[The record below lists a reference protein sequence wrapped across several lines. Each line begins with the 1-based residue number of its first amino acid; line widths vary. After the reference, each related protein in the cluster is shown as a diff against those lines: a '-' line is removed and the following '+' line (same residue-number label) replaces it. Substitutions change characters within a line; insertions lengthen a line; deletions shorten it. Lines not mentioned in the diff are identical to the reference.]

1 MVAAIILFSLRNRL
15 IVLSLAALLLI
26 VGLVAASRSP
36 LDIFPEFS
44 PPQVEIQTEAL
55 GFSAEEVEALVTTPL
70 ERALNGTS
78 FLTTL
83 RSSSAPGISVITAI
97 FAEGSDMLTDRMLV
111 NERLASAATALP
123 QDVRSPRMTPMTSST
138 GTLMSI
144 GLTSAST
151 SLMELRTLADWVIR
165 PRLLAVPG
173 VAGVVIYGGQV
184 KEYQVLISPER
195 LRRFDLTLE
204 EIEAASREATASIG
218 AGYLDRSTQRLPIHG
233 DGMVKD
239 VSDVQTALVGLRDG
253 VALTLGQVA
262 DVRLGAA
269 LKAGDATVEGGDG
282 VLLIVSKQ
290 PGANTLAVSRQ
301 VEQVLAELQSAL
313 PAEVEL
319 HPRLFRQAAFIE
331 SALAN
336 MRRVLLFGAVLVI
349 AVLLAFLADLRT
361 AFISLIAIPLS
372 LLSAVAILW
381 GWGAALNTMTLGGLA
396 IAIGEV
402 VDDAIIDVENI
413 HRRLRENALLPQPR
427 DALQVVYDA
436 SVEVRSSVV
445 YASFIV
451 ALVVL
456 PLFFMSGVQGRI
468 FAPLGAAYLLSILAS
483 LGVALT
489 VTPAL
494 ALALLSHARAEAE
507 EGRLIRTLKHGY
519 SRLLPF
525 PLSYPRLVVGST
537 VVLVAASGAILLFLQ
552 SSFLPEFHE
561 GNLVMQMTAPPGTSL
576 EESVRMG
583 KRISHSLKRIPGV
596 ASAAQFAGRA
606 ELSEDTWGP
615 EASEFHITLDP
626 NLGEYAELT
635 ERIREQLTVI
645 PGFSFNVV
653 SYLKERMEEVMSGA
667 TAQIAVKIFG
677 PELPTLR
684 ALGQQAAD
692 TMGAVPNVVDVYVEP
707 QVEIPEVGLHFDRQ
721 ALARYGLTMVR
732 LKTLLTTAFLG
743 APVAQV
749 YEEGRVFNLT
759 VRFSDAARQDT
770 ETLGNTLITVAG
782 GAHVPLRALA
792 TVQVEKRPNV
802 INHENTARR
811 LVVQCNVSGS
821 DVVGVTQEIERRLRK
836 RLALPQGY
844 HLEVTG
850 EYEAQLAARHELLLL
865 GAAALLGVFLLL
877 YADFHSFRSSL
888 LVLLSLPLALIG
900 AVWAVVLSG
909 ASLSLGSLVGF
920 LALLGITARNSIM
933 LIAHYRHLEE
943 SGQPFSR
950 DLVVRGSLDRLT
962 PILMTALVAAL
973 GLLPLALSGERAGQE
988 IEHPM
993 AVVILGGLFT
1003 STLLNLFVVPSV
1015 YLHWGTANL
1024 NVTEAKDI

>member
-1 MVAAIILFSLRNRL
+1 MVSTVILFSLRNRL
-15 IVLSLAALLLI
+15 IVLSLAALLLA
-26 VGLVAASRSP
+26 VGLVAAIRSP

-44 PPQVEIQTEAL
+44 PPQVVVQTEAL

-97 FAEGSDMLTDRMLV
+97 FADGSDVLTDRMLV
-111 NERLASAATALP
+111 NERLASAAGALP
-123 QDVRSPRMTPMTSST
+123 QGVRSPRLTPITSST

-144 GLTSAST
+144 GLTST
-151 SLMELRTLADWVIR
+151 DVSLMDLRTLADWVIR

-173 VAGVVIYGGQV
+173 VAGAVIYGGQV

-204 EIEAASREATASIG
+204 EIETASREAIALIG
-218 AGYLDRSTQRLPIHG
+218 AGFLDRTTQRLPIRG
-233 DGMVKD
+233 DGMVRD
-239 VSDVQTALVGLRDG
+239 VKDVQTALVSLRDG
-253 VALTLGQVA
+253 APLTLGQVA

-269 LKAGDATVEGGDG
+269 LKAGDSTVEGGDG
-282 VLLIVSKQ
+282 VLLIISKQ
-290 PGANTLAVSRQ
+290 PGANTLEVSQR
-301 VEQVLAELQSAL
+301 VEQVLTDLRTAL
-313 PAEVEL
+313 PAGVEL

-336 MRRVLLFGAVLVI
+336 MRRVLLVGAILVI
-349 AVLLAFLADLRT
+349 VVLLAFLADLRT
-361 AFISLIAIPLS
+361 AFISLLAIPLS
-372 LLSAVAILW
+372 LLAAVAVLW
-381 GWGAALNTMTLGGLA
+381 ASGAPLNTMTLGGLA

-427 DALQVVYDA
+427 AVLQVVYDA

-451 ALVVL
+451 ALVVA
-456 PLFFMSGVQGRI
+456 PLFFLSGVQGRI

-483 LGVALT
+483 LIVALT

-494 ALALLSHARAEAE
+494 ALALLARRRAETAE
-507 EGRLIRTLKHGY
+507 GWLARRLKRWY
-519 SRLLPF
+519 SHLLPF
-525 PLSYPRLVVGST
+525 PLLYPRLVVGST
-537 VVLVAASGAILLFLQ
+537 IALIVMSGAVLLFLQ

-583 KRISHSLKRIPGV
+583 KRISQSLKQIPGV
-596 ASAAQFAGRA
+596 VSVAQFAGRA

-626 NLGEYAELT
+626 GLGQYADIT
-635 ERIREQLTVI
+635 EQIRAQLDDI
-645 PGFSFNVV
+645 PGFSFNVL

-677 PELPTLR
+677 PELATLR
-684 ALGQQAAD
+684 TLGQQVNKLMNS
-692 TMGAVPNVVDVYVEP
+692 TPNVVDVFVEP
-707 QVEIPEVGLHFDRQ
+707 QVEIPEVTLHFDRQ
-721 ALARYGLTMVR
+721 ALARYGLTMGR

-749 YEEGRVFNLT
+749 YEEGKVFNLT
-759 VRFSDAARQDT
+759 VRFSEDVRSDT
-770 ETLGNTLITVAG
+770 ETLGNTLITTPG
-782 GAHVPLRALA
+782 GAHAPLRALA
-792 TVQVEKRPNV
+792 TIQVEKRPNV
-802 INHENTARR
+802 INHENVSRR
-811 LVVQCNVSGS
+811 LVVQCNVAGG
-821 DVVGVTQEIERRLRK
+821 DIGGTTQEIERRLHK
-836 RLALPQGY
+836 HLTLPQGY
-844 HLEVTG
+844 HVEVTG
-850 EYEAQLAARHELLLL
+850 EYEAQLAARQELSLL

-877 YADFHSFRSSL
+877 YADFHSLRASV

-933 LIAHYRHLEE
+933 LIAHYRHLQA
-943 SGQPFSR
+943 SGERFSY
-950 DLVVRGSLDRLT
+950 DLIVHGALDRLI

-973 GLLPLALSGERAGQE
+973 GLLPLALSGDRAGQE

-1015 YLHWGTANL
+1015 YQRWG
-1024 NVTEAKDI
+1024 EEQGQG

>member
-1 MVAAIILFSLRNRL
+1 VVASIILFSLRNRL
-15 IVLSLAALLLI
+15 IVLSLAALLLVI
-26 VGLVAASRSP
+26 GVVAASRSP

-44 PPQVEIQTEAL
+44 PPQVVIQTEAL

-97 FAEGSDMLTDRMLV
+97 FAEGSDVLTDRMLG
-111 NERLASAATALP
+111 NERLASVVTALP
-123 QDVRSPRMTPMTSST
+123 QGVRAPRMTPITSST

-144 GLTSAST
+144 GLTSDSV
-151 SLMELRTLADWVIR
+151 SLMDLRTLADWVIR

-173 VAGVVIYGGQV
+173 VAGAVIYGGQV
-184 KEYQVLISPER
+184 KEYQVLVSPER

-204 EIEAASREATASIG
+204 EIETASRDATALMG
-218 AGYLDRSTQRLPIHG
+218 VGYLDRPTQRLPIRG
-233 DGMVKD
+233 DGVVKD
-239 VSDVQTALVGLRDG
+239 VANLRTALVGLRDG
-253 VALTLGQVA
+253 MPLTLGQVA

-269 LKAGDATVEGGDG
+269 LKAGDATVEGEDG

-290 PGANTLAVSRQ
+290 PGANTLEVSQQ
-301 VEQVLAELQSAL
+301 VEQVLVDLRSAL
-313 PAEVEL
+313 PTGVKL
-319 HPRLFRQAAFIE
+319 HPYLFRQATFIE

-336 MRRVLLFGAVLVI
+336 MRRVLLLGAVLVI

-372 LLSAVAILW
+372 LLAAVAVLW
-381 GWGAALNTMTLGGLA
+381 GCGVALNTMTLGGLV

-413 HRRLRENALLPQPR
+413 HRRLRENALLLQPR
-427 DALQVVYDA
+427 PALQVVYDA

-468 FAPLGAAYLLSILAS
+468 FAPLGTAYLLSILAS

-494 ALALLSHARAEAE
+494 ALALLSHDRSQGK
-507 EGRLIRTLKHGY
+507 EGRLTRSLKQWYAH
-519 SRLLPF
+519 LLPL
-525 PLSYPRLVVGST
+525 PLAYPKLVMSVT
-537 VVLVAASGAILLFLQ
+537 LVLVLISGVALPFLE

-561 GNLVMQMTAPPGTSL
+561 GNLVMQMSAPPGTSL

-583 KRISHSLKRIPGV
+583 KRISQLLKRIPGV
-596 ASAAQFAGRA
+596 VSVAQFAGRA

-626 NLGEYAELT
+626 GLEQYADIIEQ
-635 ERIREQLTVI
+635 IREQLTVI
-645 PGFSFNVV
+645 PGFSFNVL

-667 TAQIAVKIFG
+667 TAQVAVKIFG
-677 PELPTLR
+677 PDLAILR
-684 ALGQQAAD
+684 VLGQPAAD
-692 TMGAVPNVVDVYVEP
+692 AMSTTPNVVDVYMEP
-707 QVEIPEVGLHFDRQ
+707 QVEIPEVTLHFDRQ
-721 ALARYGLTMVR
+721 AVAQYGLTIGR

-743 APVAQV
+743 SPVAQV
-749 YEEGRVFNLT
+749 YDAGKVFNLV
-759 VRFSDAARQDT
+759 VRFSEDAREDT
-770 ETLGNTLITVAG
+770 ETIGNTLVTTPA

-792 TVQVEKRPNV
+792 SVQVEKRPNV
-802 INHENTARR
+802 INRENASRR
-811 LVVQCNVSGS
+811 FVVQCNVTGGN
-821 DVVGVTQEIERRLRK
+821 VAGVTQEIERRLRK

-844 HLEVTG
+844 HFEVTG
-850 EYEAQLAARHELLLL
+850 EYEAQLSARRELLFL
-865 GAAALLGVFLLL
+865 GAAALLGVLLLL
-877 YADFHSFRSSL
+877 YADFHSLRTSL
-888 LVLLSLPLALIG
+888 FVLGSLPLALIG
-900 AVWAVVLSG
+900 AVWAVVFSG
-909 ASLSLGSLVGF
+909 AHLSLGSLVGF
-920 LALLGITARNSIM
+920 LALLGITARNGIM
-933 LIAHYRHLEE
+933 LVAHYRYLEE
-943 SGQPFSR
+943 HGEQFGR
-950 DLVVRGSLDRLT
+950 EMILRGSLDRLI

-973 GLLPLALSGERAGQE
+973 GLLPLAVSGERAGQE

-1003 STLLNLFVVPSV
+1003 STILNLFVVPV
-1015 YLHWGTANL
+1015 AYLRWGR
-1024 NVTEAKDI
+1024 EKPSSEG